1 MSALENAMKYSIQE
15 TIETEYYQP
24 IHIVRLESEGRKP
37 RYTFVRALGSNY
49 ATPVVG
55 GGSYAGQ
62 SLAAVARYA
71 LDHSPGVRAYGHLR
85 DVRRAV
91 KRLIDA
97 D

>member
-1 MSALENAMKYSIQE
+1 MKYSIQE

-24 IHIVRLESEGRKP
+24 IHIVRLEVEGRKP

-49 ATPVVG
+49 ATPAPVPG
-55 GGSYAGQ
+55 GGSYVGQ
-62 SLAAVARYA
+62 SLAGVARYA
-71 LDHSPGVRAYGHLR
+71 IDHSPGVSTYGRLH

>member
-1 MSALENAMKYSIQE
+1 MKYSIQE

-24 IHIVRLESEGRKP
+24 ICIVKLESEGRKP
-37 RYTFVRALGSNY
+37 RYTFVRVLGSNY
-49 ATPVVG
+49 TTPAPVVG
-55 GGSYAGQ
+55 GGSYVGQ